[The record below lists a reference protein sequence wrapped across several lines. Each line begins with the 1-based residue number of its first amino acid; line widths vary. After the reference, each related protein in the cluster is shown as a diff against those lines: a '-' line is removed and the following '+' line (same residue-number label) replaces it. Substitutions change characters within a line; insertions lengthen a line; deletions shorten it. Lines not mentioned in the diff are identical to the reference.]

1 MIYFPRLE
9 MVMHLKMQL
18 NTRLLLHNMERERE
32 LLSSMLW
39 TSFRKVINIENALQY
54 FTFRN
59 LGYHFTSKKMH
70 SINFRKCPLFLLT
83 NYEVAW
89 GLDVSSDCNV
99 FLKSFSIINDAF
111 KYLVEGNLSKLFLL
125 ATNLSPPTSRMT
137 HLPSH
142 LQMKVTDLIRRMCVN
157 IVFLCVPR
165 PHLSSEWEVWG
176 SLQKDLTPSF
186 ILNTLSLSFL
196 LKQLKFAT

>member
-1 MIYFPRLE
+1 
-9 MVMHLKMQL
+9 
-18 NTRLLLHNMERERE
+18 
-32 LLSSMLW
+32 MLW

-99 FLKSFSIINDAF
+99 FLKSFSVINDAF
-111 KYLVEGNLSKLFLL
+111 KYLVEGNLSRHFLL

-142 LQMKVTDLIRRMCVN
+142 LQMKVTDLIRRMSVN
-157 IVFLCVPR
+157 IFQC
-165 PHLSSEWEVWG
+165 SSV
-176 SLQKDLTPSF
+176 SLDLTCPRSEKCEAPCRRTWLLPSSW
-186 ILNTLSLSFL
+186 ILCLCLSFWSNSDL
-196 LKQLKFAT
+196 QLKMASQCHLRNYSTQLI

>member
-1 MIYFPRLE
+1 
-9 MVMHLKMQL
+9 
-18 NTRLLLHNMERERE
+18 MERERE

-111 KYLVEGNLSKLFLL
+111 KYLVEGNLSRHFLL

-142 LQMKVTDLIRRMCVN
+142 LPEDDVCQYRPVI
-157 IVFLCVPR
+157 LCFPR

-196 LKQLKFAT
+196 LKQFKFAT

>member
-1 MIYFPRLE
+1 
-9 MVMHLKMQL
+9 
-18 NTRLLLHNMERERE
+18 
-32 LLSSMLW
+32 MLW

-99 FLKSFSIINDAF
+99 FLKSFSVINDAS
-111 KYLVEGNLSKLFLL
+111 KYLVEGNLSRLFLL

-142 LQMKVTDLIRRMCVN
+142 LPEEWCVSCVS
-157 IVFLCVPR
+157 ISSSYPLC
-165 PHLSSEWEVWG
+165 
-176 SLQKDLTPSF
+176 PSTSPV
-186 ILNTLSLSFL
+186 LGVRSVRLLAEGLDSFL
-196 LKQLKFAT
+196 HLEYFIFVFPSEAIQICNLKWHHSVTSEIIQHSSYNFYYCSIQIAYF

>member
-1 MIYFPRLE
+1 
-9 MVMHLKMQL
+9 
-18 NTRLLLHNMERERE
+18 
-32 LLSSMLW
+32 MLW

-111 KYLVEGNLSKLFLL
+111 KYLVEGNLSRLFLL

-142 LQMKVTDLIRRMCVN
+142 LDPEEWCVS
-157 IVFLCVPR
+157 ISC
-165 PHLSSEWEVWG
+165 SSV
-176 SLQKDLTPSF
+176 SLDLTCPRSEKCEAPCRRTWLLPSSW
-186 ILNTLSLSFL
+186 ILCLCISFWSNSDL
-196 LKQLKFAT
+196 QLKMASQCHIRNYSTQLI

>member
-1 MIYFPRLE
+1 MRRPKSKIHLIMKYKMLIIKLVSIMIYFPLLE
-9 MVMHLKMQL
+9 MVRHLKMQFT
-18 NTRLLLHNMERERE
+18 TRLLLHNMERERE

-99 FLKSFSIINDAF
+99 FLKSFSVINDAF
-111 KYLVEGNLSKLFLL
+111 KYLVEGNLSRLFLL

-142 LQMKVTDLIRRMCVN
+142 LC
-157 IVFLCVPR
+157 
-165 PHLSSEWEVWG
+165 
-176 SLQKDLTPSF
+176 
-186 ILNTLSLSFL
+186 
-196 LKQLKFAT
+196 